1 MEEQVKHAFD
11 HERFDCY
18 RLAVEV
24 NQWFSRAGFPRGRS
38 HLRDQGLRASDSV
51 VCNIAEGCSK
61 RGTVIGKSHLLT
73 ALGSAGECC
82 AVLDCASVA
91 GGAAQQNKLR
101 RIGAMLFKMS
111 H

>member
-1 MEEQVKHAFD
+1 MNRWFD
-11 HERFDCY
+11 
-18 RLAVEV
+18 
-24 NQWFSRAGFPRGRS
+24 RAGFPRGRS

-61 RGTVIGKSHLLT
+61 KGTVGGKSHLLT

-82 AVLDCASVA
+82 AVLDCASVT
-91 GGAAQQNKLR
+91 GSIAQQDKLR